1 MHRIYSI
8 DVLRGLIMII
18 MALDHVRDFFH
29 VSAMTSD
36 PLDLQTTNPALY
48 FTRWITHF
56 CAPLFVFLS
65 GLSVHLM
72 NGRKSKAAISKYLFT
87 RGLWLIL
94 IEVTVVSFGL
104 TFNPLMNLAILQVI
118 WAIGVSFLAL
128 SLLVFLPWQAVLGIG
143 LLITL
148 SHNLLDTANH
158 SVFMEFAHN
167 TRYTY
172 YQVLPG
178 HGVIVF
184 YPFLPWIGILLMG
197 YGLGRIFRQNIPVA
211 RRRRILLTAGSTMVV
226 LFFVLRGINV
236 YGDPRTW
243 ASQAT
248 ALKTFYSFMNVTK
261 YPPSLMYSLITIGIG
276 LIALAALEHARGR
289 FADIAKVYGSV
300 PFFYYILHFYIIH
313 TLCVI
318 VFFAS
323 GYGTDQIVNMQV
335 PFLFRP
341 PEFGFPLWVVYIIWI
356 AVVAVLYRPCK
367 WFSQYKRTHKQWW
380 LSYL

>member
-36 PLDLQTTNPALY
+36 PLDPQTTNPALY
-48 FTRWITHF
+48 FTRWVTHF

-72 NGRKSKAAISKYLFT
+72 NGRKSKAEIARYLFT
-87 RGLWLIL
+87 RGLWLIF
-94 IEVTVVSFGL
+94 IEMTVVSFGL
-104 TFNPLMNLAILQVI
+104 TFNPQMNLIILQVI

-128 SLLVFLPWQAVLGIG
+128 SALVFLPWQAVLGIG
-143 LLITL
+143 LLITVT
-148 SHNLLDTANH
+148 HNLLDSAPH
-158 SVFMEFAHN
+158 SAFMEFAHN
-167 TRYTY
+167 TKYTY
-172 YQVLPG
+172 YEIFPG
-178 HGVIVF
+178 HGAVVF
-184 YPFLPWIGILLMG
+184 YPFIPWIGILLMG
-197 YGLGRIFRQNIPVA
+197 YGSGRIFLQDVSAA
-211 RRRRILLTAGSTMVV
+211 RRRNILFTAGATMIV
-226 LFFVLRGINV
+226 LFFVVRGINV
-236 YGDPRTW
+236 YGDLRTW
-243 ASQAT
+243 APQST
-248 ALKTFYSFMNVTK
+248 AMKTVFAFMNVTK
-261 YPPSLMYSLITIGIG
+261 YPPSLVYSLITIGPG
-276 LIALAALEHARGR
+276 LLALAALEHARGKL
-289 FADIAKVYGSV
+289 ADIAKVYGSV

-323 GYGTDQIVNMQV
+323 GYGTDKIVSMQV

-341 PEFGFPLWVVYIIWI
+341 PEFGYPLWVVYIIWI

-367 WFSQYKRTHKQWW
+367 WFSRYKREHKQWW